1 MALEPKEINQL
12 NVISFQTNFLRLPN
26 VNFFCQ
32 KVTIPS
38 LAIGTALQPTLFSD
52 IPVEGDKIVFEQ
64 LTISFIVDEN
74 ITNYLEIYRW
84 LIAMGFPDQ
93 ADQFNLSDGMIGA
106 GNSID
111 TLKTDMNVILQTNKS
126 NPNFNFTF
134 KDAFPVTLSS
144 LDLDASATSL
154 EPILATASFA
164 YTGSF
169 SIDKIN

>member
-1 MALEPKEINQL
+1 
-12 NVISFQTNFLRLPN
+12 
-26 VNFFCQ
+26 
-32 KVTIPS
+32 
-38 LAIGTALQPTLFSD
+38 
-52 IPVEGDKIVFEQ
+52 
-64 LTISFIVDEN
+64 
-74 ITNYLEIYRW
+74 
-84 LIAMGFPDQ
+84 MGFPDQ
-93 ADQFNLSDGMIGA
+93 ADQFNLSEGVVGA

-111 TLKTDMNVILQTNKS
+111 TLKTDMNVILHTNKS